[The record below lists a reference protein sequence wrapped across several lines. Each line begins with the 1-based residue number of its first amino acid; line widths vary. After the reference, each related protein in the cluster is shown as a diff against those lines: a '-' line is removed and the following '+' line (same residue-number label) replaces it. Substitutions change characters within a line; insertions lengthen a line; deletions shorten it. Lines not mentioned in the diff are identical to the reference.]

1 MSKVKHTPG
10 PWETINLDVYSSAWT
25 GVKVADCY
33 IPRPAGV
40 YDGGEC
46 EANARLIAAAPDL
59 LNELKKVV
67 NVVDNSDHWWLGSG
81 DRGGVDLE
89 SILSVIAKAEGEEV

>member
-40 YDGGEC
+40 YDAGEC
-46 EANARLIAAAPDL
+46 EANARLISAAPDL
-59 LNELKKVV
+59 LEMCKQALNPQ
-67 NVVDNSDHWWLGSG
+67 DHHNFW
-81 DRGGVDLE
+81 VDLKAA
-89 SILSVIAKAEGEEV
+89 IAKAEGEEV